1 MGQARGPR
9 TGRGHDRMATETN
22 IAKASKHLSLDS
34 QWGED
39 AWL

>member
-9 TGRGHDRMATETN
+9 TGRGHDPIATETN
-22 IAKASKHLSLDS
+22 IAQASRRLSLDS

-39 AWL
+39 AWP